1 MATTPVFLPGEFHRE
16 RSLAGYSAWGHRR
29 RTRLTD
35 STTTTTDVK
44 SPDSFYCATE
54 LRNQDLVAMSAPL
67 RLEQHDIQALSVEK
81 TKHQFF
87 PSMQTHLYLLLYQF
101 VYIIKNTNLF
111 LFLCNSITQSLSQ
124 PSPFIGKFSPN
135 KQKKNLVHN
144 IQTYIIDSNICIKS
158 FQNCQNIPV

>member
-67 RLEQHDIQALSVEK
+67 RLEQHYIQALSDAK
-81 TKHQFF
+81 Q
-87 PSMQTHLYLLLYQF
+87 MQTHLYLLLYQF

-135 KQKKNLVHN
+135 KQKKTQF
-144 IQTYIIDSNICIKS
+144 ITYKLTSLILIYA
-158 FQNCQNIPV
+158 